1 MFPDPENVV
10 RIGKNRSCDI
20 RYFTKLLRTLLVHK
34 ENKITLF
41 NISSPPN
48 HIFRHYRRVPQRS
61 SARKEGRRHMHVLR
75 QHAHAFFNMLSM
87 QVIISLLLLYLIQ
100 NPFKEQLNHPSLLIL
115 KWWKMS
121 NSDLNPWRKEVV
133 STQKRVFKDTVIVS
147 FLLTHL
153 CHRLLYKRNIKLVAR
168 RYVCISARWDCLNL
182 NHSRADKSTDI
193 SHCDISHYR
202 TSRVILLIYNG
213 TIVSPQSFGVILRCR
228 VIFKHY
234 LSCDA
239 FEKQSPVHSS
249 ISFCGPQKKTTCSG
263 FIPLIIKCHRNLFR
277 LLLAPHFCTPHRVKS
292 VCLRSWLA
300 DELMF
305 PQCSDSDLVA
315 LGNSG
320 GNLIPRLR
328 FLNRIWCCLIPTEG

>member
-1 MFPDPENVV
+1 MWH
-10 RIGKNRSCDI
+10 
-20 RYFTKLLRTLLVHK
+20 LLFHEAVRTLLVHK
-34 ENKITLF
+34 ENKNNFIQHF
-41 NISSPPN
+41 FSSKSHIPPLP
-48 HIFRHYRRVPQRS
+48 RVPLRD
-61 SARKEGRRHMHVLR
+61 SARKEGV
-75 QHAHAFFNMLSM
+75 AFACSTSPRACILYMLSM
-87 QVIISLLLLYLIQ
+87 QVIISLLLLYIIQ

-115 KWWKMS
+115 KGWKLK

-133 STQKRVFKDTVIVS
+133 PHKRGFLKTLLLSLFYVHTCVIE
-147 FLLTHL
+147 
-153 CHRLLYKRNIKLVAR
+153 LLYKCNIKLVAR
-168 RYVCISARWDCLNL
+168 RYVCISARWDCLHL
-182 NHSRADKSTDI
+182 NHSRADKLYRYIPLWHIT
-193 SHCDISHYR
+193 YR

-213 TIVSPQSFGVILRCR
+213 TIFSPQSFGVILR
-228 VIFKHY
+228 
-234 LSCDA
+234 LSGDFQALSKLWC
-239 FEKQSPVHSS
+239 FWKTEPSTFLNLFLWSTE
-249 ISFCGPQKKTTCSG
+249 KTTCTELW
-263 FIPLIIKCHRNLFR
+263 FIPLTIKCHRNLFR